1 MAALPRTVHD
11 GTEDPLLPLLR
22 CLADRGAVMLGT
34 LRGEQTDET
43 REERA
48 MVGEEADNVLVVMVT
63 QLVQPFLGGFDARTE
78 DVEANRPF

>member
-1 MAALPRTVHD
+1 
-11 GTEDPLLPLLR
+11 
-22 CLADRGAVMLGT
+22 MLGT

-63 QLVQPFLGGFDARTE
+63 QLLQPFLGGFDARTV